1 MHILAVD
8 DETLS
13 LDKLAGQLK
22 IIFPNDTIHCEDEP
36 DAALNWAQE
45 LSDRGEILDY
55 AFLDIQMGSM
65 DGLELAWRIKKI
77 FPSTLLFFCTV
88 YSQYAINAFGL
99 RAKGY
104 LIKPVRAADIQAVLN
119 DEMGDWRQEKSVGTP
134 LPKVRVQTFGYFE
147 VYVDGKA
154 LAFERKK
161 AKELLA
167 YLVDR
172 HGASVTTEQIA
183 AVLYEEENYDHKLKS
198 RVTSAVSS
206 LQSTLKAAGVEDILK
221 KGWGHIAIDPE
232 KIKCDA
238 YDFEKWD
245 MVAVNSF
252 HGEYMAGYSWAEFTT
267 GKYVRMEQEQKKQ
280 KGIF

>member
-1 MHILAVD
+1 MNILAVD
-8 DETLS
+8 DEIFS
-13 LDKLAGQLK
+13 LKELAGQLELV
-22 IIFPNDTIHCEDEP
+22 FPDGAVHCEMDP
-36 DAALNWAQE
+36 DAALNWARE
-45 LSDRGEILDY
+45 LTERGETLDY
-55 AFLDIQMGSM
+55 AFLDIQLGGM
-65 DGLELAWRIKKI
+65 DGLELAWRLKRM
-77 FPSTLLFFCTV
+77 FPSTLLFFCTA

-104 LIKPVRAADIQAVLN
+104 LLKPVKAAAIQAVLN
-119 DEMGDWRQEKSVGTP
+119 DEMGDWRQEKAVAP
-134 LPKVRVQTFGYFE
+134 APPKVRIQTFGYFE
-147 VYVDGKA
+147 VYVGGKA
-154 LAFERKK
+154 LTFERKK

-167 YLVDR
+167 YLVNR

-183 AVLYEEENYDHKLKS
+183 AALYEEENYDRKLKS

-206 LQSTLKAAGVEDILK
+206 LRRTLKAAGVEDILT

-232 KIKCDA
+232 RIQCDA

-267 GKYVRMEQEQKKQ
+267 GKYVRMEQEQNRMFK
-280 KGIF
+280 

>member
-1 MHILAVD
+1 MNILAVD
-8 DETLS
+8 DEIFS
-13 LDKLAGQLK
+13 LKELAGQLELV
-22 IIFPNDTIHCEDEP
+22 FPDGAVHCEMDP
-36 DAALNWAQE
+36 DAALNWARE
-45 LSDRGEILDY
+45 LTERGETLDY
-55 AFLDIQMGSM
+55 AFLDIQLGGM
-65 DGLELAWRIKKI
+65 DGLELAWRLKRM
-77 FPSTLLFFCTV
+77 FPSTLLFFCTA

-104 LIKPVRAADIQAVLN
+104 LLKPVKAAAIQAVLN
-119 DEMGDWRQEKSVGTP
+119 DEMGDWRQEKAVGP
-134 LPKVRVQTFGYFE
+134 APPKVRIQTFGYFE
-147 VYVDGKA
+147 VYVGGKA
-154 LAFERKK
+154 LTFERKK

-167 YLVDR
+167 YLVNR

-183 AVLYEEENYDHKLKS
+183 AVLYEEENYDRKLKS

-206 LQSTLKAAGVEDILK
+206 LRRTLKAAGVEDILT

-232 KIKCDA
+232 RIQCDA

-267 GKYVRMEQEQKKQ
+267 GKYVRMEQEQNRMFK
-280 KGIF
+280 